1 MLLIL
6 IIILVLLQIGAY
18 KLANKV
24 NMTRP
29 YLKVLIVFLILDFS
43 IYPYLFDITRPGE
56 ARIGFELTD
65 SNYLFRSFTMGAL
78 IIIITHIVYFY
89 NNRDKDK
96 KFNSMD
102 L

>member
-6 IIILVLLQIGAY
+6 VIILVLLQVGAY

-24 NMTRP
+24 KMTRP

-43 IYPYLFDITRPGE
+43 FYPYLFDITRPGE
-56 ARIGFELTD
+56 SRPGFELTD
-65 SNYLFRSFTMGAL
+65 SNYLVRSFLTGAA
-78 IIIITHIVYFY
+78 IIVITHVICL
-89 NNRDKDK
+89 NNDKDK
-96 KFNSMD
+96 NNKSNRGD